1 MSASLIVWL
10 SVAGILFLI
19 FVIRII
25 AEVNVSKRG
34 EPRNRHKRTFRI
46 IELGHADDEFFIPGD
61 AAGQSRY
68 DDYDQYY
75 N

>member
-34 EPRNRHKRTFRI
+34 ESKNRRKRTFRI

-61 AAGQSRY
+61 VAGKSRY

>member
-25 AEVNVSKRG
+25 AEVNASRR
-34 EPRNRHKRTFRI
+34 ENPQNRHKRTFRI
-46 IELGHADDEFFIPGD
+46 IELGRTDDEFFIPGD
-61 AAGQSRY
+61 ATRHSRY